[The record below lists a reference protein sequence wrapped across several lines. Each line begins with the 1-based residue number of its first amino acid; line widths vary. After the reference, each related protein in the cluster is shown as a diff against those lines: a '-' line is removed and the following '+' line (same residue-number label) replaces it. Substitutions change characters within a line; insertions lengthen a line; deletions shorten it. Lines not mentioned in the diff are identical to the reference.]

1 MADMLQKGAAWLAG
15 KLRDHV
21 SREVVYVR
29 GAGQSGEIRRTMPA
43 TVGRT
48 RYEVTD
54 ELGGVRLEYTDR
66 DFLIVTEEFRAGGL
80 LEEPQEGDR
89 VEEAVGGATLVYEVA
104 PPPGRT
110 AWRYDDPYRT
120 MIRVHTKQIEA

>member
-1 MADMLQKGAAWLAG
+1 MLQKGAAWLAG
-15 KLRDHV
+15 KLRTHV

-29 GAGQSGEIRRTMPA
+29 GGIRQTIPA
-43 TVGRT
+43 VVGRT
-48 RYEVTD
+48 GYEVTD

-66 DFLIVTEEFRAGGL
+66 DFLIVAEEYRAGGL

-89 VEEAVGGATLVYEVA
+89 IEEAVGGATLVYEVA

-120 MIRVHTKQIEA
+120 MIRVHTKQIEAPE